1 MSIDIENAKIR
12 HNPQATAFEV
22 FLDGRRSWLEYVP
35 DADAIVITHVIVH
48 PDLRGQGLAERLM
61 RAGLEYAR
69 RNSLRVIPQCAY
81 AQAFFRRHPEEQDL
95 LK

>member
-1 MSIDIENAKIR
+1 MPTDIENAEIR
-12 HNPQATAFEV
+12 HNQEATAFEV

-35 DADAIVITHVIVH
+35 ENGSIVITHVIVH

-61 RAGLEYAR
+61 RTGLEYAR

-81 AQAFFRRHPEEQDL
+81 AQAFFRRHPEEQQL